1 MRPCPGPGL
10 RGVRRLSDGPSGTP
24 GRPPAA
30 PVPPRPRLP
39 SAPETGCAPAPL
51 LAPFPRPHPARL
63 PAPGSRFLLRA
74 EFRVRS
80 QCPPRSPLGRG
91 FGPVGRSRAGP
102 LLSGPGRWP
111 PLEPARDAFSGSGH
125 WLLFKQR
132 LSCNRNR
139 PGPGCHLVVVTPDAR
154 VGRLSGPEH
163 RQLGPGC
170 GSQARELAGS

>member
-1 MRPCPGPGL
+1 MESGASRTGPAELPAARPLRPSLPGPGCP
-10 RGVRRLSDGPSGTP
+10 RRP
-24 GRPPAA
+24 RRAVPPPPCSPLAA
-30 PVPPRPRLP
+30 PR
-39 SAPETGCAPAPL
+39 
-51 LAPFPRPHPARL
+51 PRPHPTRL

-111 PLEPARDAFSGSGH
+111 PLESARDAFSGSGH